1 METKILIDNLNP
13 LRDKGILPYNKEK
26 EDEFLKYKTVVNS
39 LISSGFL
46 TTDEGIKILSI
57 VRRDL
62 GLPFFISKESNQLDK
77 ITL

>member
-26 EDEFLKYKTVVNS
+26 ENEFLKYKTVVDS
-39 LISSGFL
+39 LIGSGFL
-46 TTDEGIKILSI
+46 SMDEGIKILSI

-62 GLPFFISKESNQLDK
+62 GLPFFISKESNRLDK